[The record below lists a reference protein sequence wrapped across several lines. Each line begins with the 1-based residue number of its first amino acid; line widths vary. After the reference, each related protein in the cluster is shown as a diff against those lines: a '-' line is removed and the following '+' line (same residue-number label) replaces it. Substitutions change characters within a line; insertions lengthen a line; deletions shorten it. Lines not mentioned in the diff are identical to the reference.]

1 VKARAKLAEMDAK
14 LSSEQRHAVGNVA
27 VFGFIPQWFYVDRL
41 KLRSL
46 PEDAAERAALVSGL
60 DAPARP

>member
-1 VKARAKLAEMDAK
+1 MDAK
-14 LSSEQRHAVGNVA
+14 LSPEQRHAVGNVA

-60 DAPARP
+60 DALARP